1 MTPQEKLDKRSL
13 CRGYGDSQ
21 FMLNLFEV
29 SKYYYQIE
37 LTITGE
43 TPRVIRGI
51 IGTFRQANEVY
62 KEYLKEQ
69 TTITNAIE
77 ALQG

>member
-1 MTPQEKLDKRSL
+1 
-13 CRGYGDSQ
+13 
-21 FMLNLFEV
+21 MLNLFEV
-29 SKYYYQIE
+29 SEYFYEIE

-62 KEYLKEQ
+62 KAYLKEQ
-69 TTITNAIE
+69 TKITNAIE
-77 ALQG
+77 ALEGER